1 MILEYCALGN
11 LKSHMIDHYKEF
23 KENIKTTKEETNI
36 ADVSEHNK
44 HTIDL
49 LMLWSYQVQFITRY
63 SKLNDLRFRKL
74 FSRNNLNDLTHCRS
88 PVGWSF

>member
-11 LKSHMIDHYKEF
+11 LKSYMIEHYKEF
-23 KENIKTTKEETNI
+23 KENIKTTKKETNI
-36 ADVSEHNK
+36 ADVSEPNK

-63 SKLNDLRFRKL
+63 SKLNDLDILIPQCLRQL
-74 FSRNNLNDLTHCRS
+74 FS
-88 PVGWSF
+88 WKIQII